1 VFVSYWTR
9 SPGPSGIDG
18 FYSTLS
24 AALDRRFLAV
34 DRQRRTRVDAIDRD
48 MQLFDRGKQ
57 AGHNAWACGR

>member
-1 VFVSYWTR
+1 
-9 SPGPSGIDG
+9 
-18 FYSTLS
+18 LS